1 MLEKMKYESNQ
12 NNRKEKMHSETFKE
26 KIRTFFQT
34 DDHYIQKPA
43 DDFGY
48 QYFF

>member
-12 NNRKEKMHSETFKE
+12 KNRKEKMHSETFKE

-34 DDHYIQKPA
+34 DVKRFCYEEDGIGS
-43 DDFGY
+43 F
-48 QYFF
+48 